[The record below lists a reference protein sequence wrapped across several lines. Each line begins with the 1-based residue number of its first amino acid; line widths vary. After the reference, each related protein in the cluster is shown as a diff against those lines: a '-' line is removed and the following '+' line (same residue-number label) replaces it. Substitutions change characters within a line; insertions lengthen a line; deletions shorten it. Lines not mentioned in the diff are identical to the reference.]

1 MFKKGYSL
9 RFGLTFSF
17 ILVTLAAV
25 IIVSIVSN
33 ILFEKM
39 FIDYTK
45 KNQERN
51 YIELVSSLG
60 RQHIIGEIW
69 KTRDIT
75 DIGIEAMNDGL
86 FIRVEDKTGKVIWD
100 VNTFND
106 GEWQRMAAQIR
117 RTMQA
122 RYPDWQGK
130 YQIKK
135 YPLYEGYN
143 IVGNVEIGFYGPF
156 YLNKSDID
164 FINNL
169 NFVFAIIG
177 VAAIILSF
185 IIGSFVAKTV
195 SEPIVKA
202 IGSAR
207 DIAQG
212 QYNAIERKKYDL
224 NELNHL
230 SESMSDLA
238 NSLKSQDRLRKR
250 MTEDVAHELRTPIA
264 TLQSH
269 MEAMIDGIWEPDEER
284 LQSCHEEITRIGR
297 LVGDLQKLARYENDD
312 ILINKTNVNV
322 AEILR
327 ILIRNFEKEFINKE
341 VSLNYS
347 IDEVYVMADSDRI
360 YQVFVNLISNAL
372 KYTDKNGGVQISLIR
387 TGDRAE
393 VLIKDSGEGISK
405 EDLPL
410 IFERF
415 YRVDRSRSRLTG
427 GAGIG
432 LSIVKAIVDRHGGE
446 IYIES
451 ELNQG
456 TEVKVLI

>member
-17 ILVTLAAV
+17 ILVTLASV

-39 FIDYTK
+39 FIEYTK

-51 YIELVSSLG
+51 YIELVSNLG

-75 DIGIEAMNDGL
+75 DIGIQAMNDGL
-86 FIRVEDKTGKVIWD
+86 FIRVKDKTGKVIWD
-100 VNTFND
+100 INTFND

-169 NFVFAIIG
+169 NFVFAVIG
-177 VAAIILSF
+177 VAAIIMSF

-212 QYNAIERKKYDL
+212 QYNAIEHTKYDL

-238 NSLKSQDRLRKR
+238 NTLKSQDRLRKR

-312 ILINKTNVNV
+312 ILLNKTNVNV

-341 VSLNYS
+341 VGLNYS

-372 KYTDKNGGVQISLIR
+372 KYTDKNGEVQISLKK

-393 VLIKDSGEGISK
+393 VLIKDNGEGISK
-405 EDLPL
+405 DDLPL

>member
-39 FIDYTK
+39 FIEYTK

-51 YIELVSSLG
+51 YIELVSNLG

-75 DIGIEAMNDGL
+75 DIGIQAMNDGL
-86 FIRVEDKTGKVIWD
+86 FISVKDKTGKVIWD

-177 VAAIILSF
+177 VAAIIMSF

-212 QYNAIERKKYDL
+212 RYNAIEHTKYDL

-238 NSLKSQDRLRKR
+238 NTLKSQDRLRKR

-312 ILINKTNVNV
+312 ILLNKTNVNV

-341 VSLNYS
+341 VGLNYS

-360 YQVFVNLISNAL
+360 NQVFVNLISNAL
-372 KYTDKNGGVQISLIR
+372 KYTDKNGEVQISLKK

-393 VLIKDSGEGISK
+393 VLIKDNGEGISK

-432 LSIVKAIVDRHGGE
+432 LSIAKAIVDRHGGE
-446 IYIES
+446 ISIES
-451 ELNQG
+451 ELNKG

>member
-39 FIDYTK
+39 FIEYTK

-69 KTRDIT
+69 KTRDVT
-75 DIGIEAMNDGL
+75 DIGIQAMNDGL

-100 VNTFND
+100 INTFND

-177 VAAIILSF
+177 VAAIIMSF

-212 QYNAIERKKYDL
+212 QYNSIERKKYDL

-238 NSLKSQDRLRKR
+238 NTLKSQDRLRKR

-341 VSLNYS
+341 VGLNYS

-372 KYTDKNGGVQISLIR
+372 KYTDKNGEVQISLIKK
-387 TGDRAE
+387 GDRAE
-393 VLIKDSGEGISK
+393 VLIKDNGEGISK